1 MKHIKSFESNNT
13 YYKKGNFIQLHET
26 TTNIFNNTAEIIEM
40 IDNVSF
46 DQLEFILE
54 IISKNN
60 NKNIYEVIQVSCKGT
75 GLIKRLSTPDE
86 IEEYW
91 TKKDSIKYNI

>member
-60 NKNIYEVIQVSCKGT
+60 KTLSFISSKI
-75 GLIKRLSTPDE
+75 LFFDIKC
-86 IEEYW
+86 
-91 TKKDSIKYNI
+91 IKMLLL